1 MQIKG
6 IHIKRK
12 LENSSP
18 DDLENTENRPLIQ
31 LENLVKIYDTGAIKV
46 LGLKKINL
54 TISKGEF
61 VAIMGH
67 SGSGKSTLMNILG
80 CLDRPTMGHYYLD
93 GQDIAGMTSDELSEI
108 RNRKIG
114 FVFQSFNLIART
126 SALKNVELPM
136 TYARLSKAER
146 RQRAEELLKRVG
158 LWERR
163 EHMPNELSGG
173 QRQRVAIARALS
185 NHPPLILADE
195 PTGNLDT
202 ASSLEI
208 MELFTQLHKEGVTI
222 VLVTHEE
229 DIAAFADRVIRF
241 GDGQVLSDEGKEGA
255 YVC

>member
-12 LENSSP
+12 LENSPP
-18 DDLENTENRPLIQ
+18 DDPENTENWPLIQ